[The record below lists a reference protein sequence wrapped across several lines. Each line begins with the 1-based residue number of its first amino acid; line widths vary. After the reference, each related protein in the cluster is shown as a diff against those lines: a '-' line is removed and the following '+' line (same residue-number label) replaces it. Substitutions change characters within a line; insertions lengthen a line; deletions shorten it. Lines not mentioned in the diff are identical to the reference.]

1 MGDDN
6 FFEYEYEFEDE
17 YECEYECEDE
27 FEWGV
32 LDVVVA
38 GVDVAGDPVD
48 RDGRRMMSAVPGSSL
63 GVVSPVSPDM
73 IGPPPVSIE
82 SWAA

>member
-1 MGDDN
+1 
-6 FFEYEYEFEDE
+6 
-17 YECEYECEDE
+17 
-27 FEWGV
+27 
-32 LDVVVA
+32 VVA

-48 RDGRRMMSAVPGSSL
+48 RDDPQMMSAVPGSSL